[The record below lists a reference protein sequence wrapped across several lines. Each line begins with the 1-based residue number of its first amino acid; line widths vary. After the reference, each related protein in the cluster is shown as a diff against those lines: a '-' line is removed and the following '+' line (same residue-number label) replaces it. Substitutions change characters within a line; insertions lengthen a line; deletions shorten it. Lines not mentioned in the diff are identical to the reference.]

1 MASKTTEEMNEHR
14 NPRTT
19 LGTANVSETGLNDR
33 LLSAAVTRESAPAGR
48 RPGDRPP
55 PHAAVWETEPA
66 VWPPVNEADPRDSGA
81 ATTTEVHGV

>member
-33 LLSAAVTRESAPAGR
+33 LLSAAVTRESAPTGR
-48 RPGDRPP
+48 RPGDRAP
-55 PHAAVWETEPA
+55 AARCCVGDRA
-66 VWPPVNEADPRDSGA
+66 SSVA
-81 ATTTEVHGV
+81 AGERG